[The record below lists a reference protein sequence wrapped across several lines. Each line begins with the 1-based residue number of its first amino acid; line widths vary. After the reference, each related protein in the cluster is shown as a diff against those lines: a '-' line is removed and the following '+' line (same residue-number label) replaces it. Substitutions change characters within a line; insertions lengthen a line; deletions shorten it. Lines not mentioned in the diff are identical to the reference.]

1 MDPLR
6 ANTLT
11 PRVTLGQSKV
21 QYSSRNSISQLT
33 PYTGL
38 ILTVTTI
45 IVALARFY
53 LLQNA
58 ILPRAYSS
66 KTLDKMSGL
75 QRRSFINHHMAASLK
90 IVLLTTA
97 IYPLFAILTGKA
109 LPSSPLS
116 PGSKVTAGDML
127 IISSQIFTAMYVF
140 ELFFRDEISPISC
153 AHHIGAIVIGQAAV
167 AMSFDA
173 KHEGNALW
181 ETLLCFL
188 WGERAM
194 RHALKMNLY

>member
-1 MDPLR
+1 MDHSK
-6 ANTLT
+6 TKT
-11 PRVTLGQSKV
+11 PTSRVSLIQSRV
-21 QYSSRNSISQLT
+21 QYSSHNSISYLT

-38 ILTVTTI
+38 ILTITTI

-58 ILPRAYSS
+58 ILPRAYRSE
-66 KTLDKMSGL
+66 TLDKISGP

-90 IVLLTTA
+90 IVLLITA

-116 PGSKVTAGDML
+116 AGSKVTAGDML
-127 IISSQIFTAMYVF
+127 IISSQIFTAMYIF

-153 AHHIGAIVIGQAAV
+153 AHHIGAIVIAQAAV

-173 KHEGNALW
+173 KHERDALW
-181 ETLLCFL
+181 EILLCFL
-188 WGERAM
+188 WGE
-194 RHALKMNLY
+194 

>member
-1 MDPLR
+1 MDHPR

-11 PRVTLGQSKV
+11 PMVTLGQSKV

-38 ILTVTTI
+38 ILTATTI

-66 KTLDKMSGL
+66 NTLDKMSGL
-75 QRRSFINHHMAASLK
+75 QRRSFINHHMAVSLK

-127 IISSQIFTAMYVF
+127 IISSQIFTAMYIF
-140 ELFFRDEISPISC
+140 ELSFRDEIFPISC
-153 AHHIGAIVIGQAAV
+153 AHHIGTIVIAQAAV

-173 KHEGNALW
+173 KHKRDALW
-181 ETLLCFL
+181 EILLCFL
-188 WGERAM
+188 WGE
-194 RHALKMNLY
+194 